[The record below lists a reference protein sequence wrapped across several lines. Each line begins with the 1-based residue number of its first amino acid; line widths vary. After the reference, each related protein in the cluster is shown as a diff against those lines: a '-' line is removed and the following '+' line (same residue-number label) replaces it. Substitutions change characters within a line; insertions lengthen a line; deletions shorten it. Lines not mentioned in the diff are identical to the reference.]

1 MSSGNLCNILICG
14 FHEDSGLDIVEGLVL
29 ELVNKNRLRYFT
41 VDELNIVKSTDFFQ
55 IYNKLKYFD
64 YIILCRRHILS
75 LTSDKSKINKY
86 IEQYNC
92 WTLFANIIIP
102 YEDSYENMY
111 TLLYNMFNTLEPI
124 QEECSSTE
132 TKSKK
137 LLSFLQSNGY
147 EKQKSLIQFD
157 N

>member
-1 MSSGNLCNILICG
+1 MSFVFSGNLCNILICG
-14 FHEDSGLDIVEGLVL
+14 FHEDCGFQIVNSLILD
-29 ELVNKNRLRYFT
+29 LVNDNRLRHFT

-64 YIILCRRHILS
+64 YIVLCRRNVLD
-75 LTSDKSKINKY
+75 LTKDQLTLNKY

-102 YEDSYENMY
+102 YEDTYLNMY
-111 TLLYNMFNTLEPI
+111 NLLYNIFNTLEPI

-137 LLSFLQSNGY
+137 LISFLQSNGY
-147 EKQKSLIQFD
+147 ENDKSLI
-157 N
+157 

>member
-14 FHEDSGLDIVEGLVL
+14 FHEDSGLDIVESLVL

-132 TKSKK
+132 TKNKK

>member
-14 FHEDSGLDIVEGLVL
+14 FHEDSGLDIVESLVL

-124 QEECSSTE
+124 QEECSLTE

-157 N
+157 H